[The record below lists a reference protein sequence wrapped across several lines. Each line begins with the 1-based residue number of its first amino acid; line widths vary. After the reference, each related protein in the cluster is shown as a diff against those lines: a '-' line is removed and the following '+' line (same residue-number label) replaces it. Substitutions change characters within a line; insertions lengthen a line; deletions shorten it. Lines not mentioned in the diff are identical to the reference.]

1 MITRKT
7 IEKVR
12 KIQAVPTG
20 THVMCVTGRTLL
32 RHQYAQWAKTND
44 STKLDDKRPGHPWRS
59 RVSLLFSLVL
69 HILVLAVLNIRL
81 PEWYRPPPIP
91 EPIVMAPIELVDVPH
106 FHISSARKMVSAA
119 PQNRKPPVPTIDR
132 TPTQSRPS
140 ADRVKHIAQ
149 LTPLASQTLNTD
161 AELDLSDTVFSNQP
175 RMEPLSEESR
185 GSPIGVLTRSPQA
198 REVEVKRDFSQTTEK
213 QSETLAENTPP
224 ASREEQIGT
233 ALEGIAESIAGGM
246 STSPVDIVFLL
257 DASGSMEDNIRA
269 VGGQLRRMVDVF
281 QEKEV
286 NFTLG
291 IITFKYLDRDT
302 IVFPQTKDYAKYQYL
317 LESHVI
323 QRGGD
328 ERAYDAIVKSI
339 QRVKFRSNAER
350 RFILVTDEAT
360 KGSYPITEVLSQCR
374 GAGIKLDVIGVN
386 RTLDKALAAQT
397 GGLWFPIPGGG

>member
-1 MITRKT
+1 
-7 IEKVR
+7 
-12 KIQAVPTG
+12 
-20 THVMCVTGRTLL
+20 MCVTGRTLL
-32 RHQYAQWAKTND
+32 RHQYAQWARNNVK
-44 STKLDDKRPGHPWRS
+44 TKLDDKRPRRQRRS
-59 RVSLLFSLVL
+59 RVSFVISLLL
-69 HILVLAVLNIRL
+69 HIIALAAMNLRL

-91 EPIVMAPIELVDVPH
+91 EPIVMTPIELVDVPR
-106 FHISSARKMVSAA
+106 FHISSARKRVSATTLKTLT
-119 PQNRKPPVPTIDR
+119 PRQPTPNRAS
-132 TPTQSRPS
+132 TQSRPS
-140 ADRVKHIAQ
+140 ADRVKQIAQ
-149 LTPLASQTLNTD
+149 LTPLASQSQNTD
-161 AELDLSDTVFSNQP
+161 AKLDLSDTLFSNHS

-185 GSPIGVLTRSPQA
+185 GAPTGILTRSAQA
-198 REVEVKRDFSQTTEK
+198 REVEIKRDSSQQTEK
-213 QSETLAENTPP
+213 QAETVAENAPP

-233 ALEGIAESIAGGM
+233 ALEGIAESIAGGT
-246 STSPVDIVFLL
+246 SSSPVDIVFLL

-269 VGGQLRRMVDVF
+269 VAGQFRRMVEVF

-302 IVFPQTKDYAKYQYL
+302 IVFPQTRDYAKYQNL

-374 GAGIKLDVIGVN
+374 TAGVKLDVIGVD

>member
-1 MITRKT
+1 MPAGTR
-7 IEKVR
+7 
-12 KIQAVPTG
+12 
-20 THVMCVTGRTLL
+20 VMCVTGRTLL
-32 RHQYAQWAKTND
+32 QHQYAQWAKNNVK
-44 STKLDDKRPGHPWRS
+44 TKLDDKRPWRQRRS
-59 RVSLLFSLVL
+59 RVSFVISLLL
-69 HILVLAVLNIRL
+69 HIIALAAMNLRL

-91 EPIVMAPIELVDVPH
+91 EPIVMTPIELVDVPR
-106 FHISSARKMVSAA
+106 FHISSARKRISATTLKTLT
-119 PQNRKPPVPTIDR
+119 PRQPTPNRAL
-132 TPTQSRPS
+132 TQSRPS
-140 ADRVKHIAQ
+140 ADRVKQIAQ
-149 LTPLASQTLNTD
+149 LTPLASQSLNTD
-161 AELDLSDTVFSNQP
+161 AKLDLSDTLFSNHS
-175 RMEPLSEESR
+175 RMEPLSEELR
-185 GSPIGVLTRSPQA
+185 GAPTGILTQSAQA
-198 REVEVKRDFSQTTEK
+198 REVEIKRDSSQQTEK
-213 QSETLAENTPP
+213 QAETVAENAPP

-233 ALEGIAESIAGGM
+233 ALEGIAESIARGT
-246 STSPVDIVFLL
+246 SSSPVDIVFLL

-269 VGGQLRRMVDVF
+269 VGGQFRRMVEVF

-302 IVFPQTKDYAKYQYL
+302 IVFPQTRDYAKYEYL

-374 GAGIKLDVIGVN
+374 TAGVKLDVIGVN
-386 RTLDKALAAQT
+386 RTLDKALAVQT

>member
-1 MITRKT
+1 MR
-7 IEKVR
+7 
-12 KIQAVPTG
+12 
-20 THVMCVTGRTLL
+20 CVTGRALL
-32 RHQYAQWAKTND
+32 RHQYAQWAEANTELVK
-44 STKLDDKRPGHPWRS
+44 KRPSRRRRS
-59 RVSLLFSLVL
+59 RVSLLISLVL
-69 HILVLAVLNIRL
+69 HILVLAILHIRL
-81 PEWYRPPPIP
+81 PEWYRPPPLP
-91 EPIVMAPIELVDVPH
+91 EPIVMEPIELVDVPR
-106 FHISSARKMVSAA
+106 FHISSARKMVSAST
-119 PQNRKPPVPTIDR
+119 PQNRKPPNPTLNR
-132 TPTQSRPS
+132 PATQSRPA

-161 AELDLSDTVFSNQP
+161 AKLDLSDTLLSNHS
-175 RMEPLSEESR
+175 RMEPLLEESS
-185 GSPIGVLTRSPQA
+185 GSPAGIVVHSPQA
-198 REVEVKRDFSQTTEK
+198 REVGLKRDSSQPTEEE
-213 QSETLAENTPP
+213 SETAAENTPP

-233 ALEGIAESIAGGM
+233 ALEGIAESIAGGT
-246 STSPVDIVFLL
+246 SSSPVDIVFLL

-339 QRVKFRSNAER
+339 QRVKFRSNADR
-350 RFILVTDEAT
+350 RFVLVTDEAT
-360 KGSYPITEVLSQCR
+360 KGSYPITEVLRQCR

-386 RTLDKALAAQT
+386 RTLDKALAVKT

>member
-1 MITRKT
+1 
-7 IEKVR
+7 
-12 KIQAVPTG
+12 
-20 THVMCVTGRTLL
+20 MCVTGKALL
-32 RHQYAQWAKTND
+32 RHQYAQWAKTNVK
-44 STKLDDKRPGHPWRS
+44 TKLDDKRPRRQRRS
-59 RVSLLFSLVL
+59 RVSFVISLLL
-69 HILVLAVLNIRL
+69 HIIALAAMNLRL

-91 EPIVMAPIELVDVPH
+91 EPIVMTPIELVDVPR
-106 FHISSARKMVSAA
+106 FHISSARKRISATTLKTLT
-119 PQNRKPPVPTIDR
+119 PRQPTPNRASP
-132 TPTQSRPS
+132 QSRPS
-140 ADRVKHIAQ
+140 ADRVKQIAQ
-149 LTPLASQTLNTD
+149 LTPLASQSLNTD
-161 AELDLSDTVFSNQP
+161 AKLDLSDTLFSNHS

-185 GSPIGVLTRSPQA
+185 GAPTGILTQSAQA
-198 REVEVKRDFSQTTEK
+198 REVEIKRDSSQQTEK
-213 QSETLAENTPP
+213 QAETVAENAPP

-233 ALEGIAESIAGGM
+233 ALEGIAESIAGGT
-246 STSPVDIVFLL
+246 SSSPVDIVFLL

-269 VGGQLRRMVDVF
+269 VGGQFRRMVEVF

-302 IVFPQTKDYAKYQYL
+302 IVFPQTRDYAKYQYL

-374 GAGIKLDVIGVN
+374 TAGVKLDVIGVN

>member
-1 MITRKT
+1 
-7 IEKVR
+7 
-12 KIQAVPTG
+12 
-20 THVMCVTGRTLL
+20 MCVTGRTLL
-32 RHQYAQWAKTND
+32 RHQYNQWAKTND
-44 STKLDDKRPGHPWRS
+44 SGKLDDKRPRSRRS

-91 EPIVMAPIELVDVPH
+91 EPIVMAPIELVDVPR

-149 LTPLASQTLNTD
+149 LTPLAAQTLNTD
-161 AELDLSDTVFSNQP
+161 AELDLSDTVLSNHS
-175 RMEPLSEESR
+175 RMEPLSEDSR
-185 GSPIGVLTRSPQA
+185 GSPAGIVVHSPQA
-198 REVEVKRDFSQTTEK
+198 REVEVKRDSSQPMEK

-302 IVFPQTKDYAKYQYL
+302 IVFPQTKDYAKYEYL

-374 GAGIKLDVIGVN
+374 GADIKLDVIGVN

>member
-1 MITRKT
+1 
-7 IEKVR
+7 
-12 KIQAVPTG
+12 
-20 THVMCVTGRTLL
+20 MCVTGKALL
-32 RHQYAQWAKTND
+32 RHQYAQWAKTNVK
-44 STKLDDKRPGHPWRS
+44 TKLDDKRPRRQRRS
-59 RVSLLFSLVL
+59 RVSFVISLLL
-69 HILVLAVLNIRL
+69 HIIALAAMNLRL

-91 EPIVMAPIELVDVPH
+91 EPIVMTPIELVDVPR
-106 FHISSARKMVSAA
+106 FHISSARKRISATTLKTLT
-119 PQNRKPPVPTIDR
+119 PRQPTPNRASP
-132 TPTQSRPS
+132 QSRPS
-140 ADRVKHIAQ
+140 ADRVKQIAQ
-149 LTPLASQTLNTD
+149 LTPLASQSRNTD
-161 AELDLSDTVFSNQP
+161 AKLDLSDTLFSNHS
-175 RMEPLSEESR
+175 RMEPLSEELR
-185 GSPIGVLTRSPQA
+185 GAPTGILTQSAQA
-198 REVEVKRDFSQTTEK
+198 REVEIKRDSSQQTEK
-213 QSETLAENTPP
+213 QAETVAENAPP

-233 ALEGIAESIAGGM
+233 ALGGIAESIAGGT
-246 STSPVDIVFLL
+246 SSSPVDIVFLL

-269 VGGQLRRMVDVF
+269 VGGQFRRMVEVF

-302 IVFPQTKDYAKYQYL
+302 IVFPQTRDYAKYQYL

-374 GAGIKLDVIGVN
+374 TAGVKLDVIGVD

>member
-1 MITRKT
+1 
-7 IEKVR
+7 
-12 KIQAVPTG
+12 
-20 THVMCVTGRTLL
+20 MCVTGKALL
-32 RHQYAQWAKTND
+32 RHQYAQWAKTNVK
-44 STKLDDKRPGHPWRS
+44 TKLDDKRPRRQRRS
-59 RVSLLFSLVL
+59 RVSFVISLLL
-69 HILVLAVLNIRL
+69 HIIALAAMNLRL

-91 EPIVMAPIELVDVPH
+91 EPIVMTPIELVDVPR
-106 FHISSARKMVSAA
+106 FHISSARKRISATTLKTLT
-119 PQNRKPPVPTIDR
+119 PRQPTPNRASP
-132 TPTQSRPS
+132 QSRPS
-140 ADRVKHIAQ
+140 ADRVKQIAQ
-149 LTPLASQTLNTD
+149 LTPLASQSLNTD
-161 AELDLSDTVFSNQP
+161 AKLDLSDTLFSNHS

-185 GSPIGVLTRSPQA
+185 GAPTGILTRSAQA
-198 REVEVKRDFSQTTEK
+198 REVEIKRDSSQQTEK
-213 QSETLAENTPP
+213 QAETVAENAPP

-233 ALEGIAESIAGGM
+233 ALEGIAESIAGGT
-246 STSPVDIVFLL
+246 SSSPVDIVFLL

-269 VGGQLRRMVDVF
+269 VGGQFRRMVEVF

-302 IVFPQTKDYAKYQYL
+302 IVFPQTRDYAKYQYL

-339 QRVKFRSNAER
+339 QRVKFRSNADR

-374 GAGIKLDVIGVN
+374 TAGVKLDVIGID

>member
-1 MITRKT
+1 MN
-7 IEKVR
+7 
-12 KIQAVPTG
+12 
-20 THVMCVTGRTLL
+20 L
-32 RHQYAQWAKTND
+32 
-44 STKLDDKRPGHPWRS
+44 
-59 RVSLLFSLVL
+59 
-69 HILVLAVLNIRL
+69 RL

-91 EPIVMAPIELVDVPH
+91 EPIVMTPIELVDVPR
-106 FHISSARKMVSAA
+106 FHISSARKRVSATTLKTFT
-119 PQNRKPPVPTIDR
+119 PRQPTPNRAS
-132 TPTQSRPS
+132 TQSRPS
-140 ADRVKHIAQ
+140 ADRVKQIAR
-149 LTPLASQTLNTD
+149 LTPIASQSLNTD
-161 AELDLSDTVFSNQP
+161 AKLDLSDTLFSNHS

-185 GSPIGVLTRSPQA
+185 GAPTGILTRSPQA
-198 REVEVKRDFSQTTEK
+198 REVEIKRDSSQQTEK
-213 QSETLAENTPP
+213 QSETVAENAPP

-233 ALEGIAESIAGGM
+233 ALEGIAESIAGGT
-246 STSPVDIVFLL
+246 SSSPVDIVFLL

-269 VGGQLRRMVDVF
+269 VGGQFRRMVEVF

-302 IVFPQTKDYAKYQYL
+302 IVFPQTRDYAKYQYL

-339 QRVKFRSNAER
+339 QRVKFRSNADR

-374 GAGIKLDVIGVN
+374 TAGVKLDVIGID

>member
-1 MITRKT
+1 
-7 IEKVR
+7 
-12 KIQAVPTG
+12 
-20 THVMCVTGRTLL
+20 MCVTGKALL
-32 RHQYAQWAKTND
+32 RHQYAQWAKTNVK
-44 STKLDDKRPGHPWRS
+44 TKLDDKRPRRQRRS
-59 RVSLLFSLVL
+59 RVSFVISLLL
-69 HILVLAVLNIRL
+69 HIIALAAMNLRL

-91 EPIVMAPIELVDVPH
+91 EPIVMTPIELVDVPR
-106 FHISSARKMVSAA
+106 FHISSARKRISATTLKTLT
-119 PQNRKPPVPTIDR
+119 PRQPTPNRAS
-132 TPTQSRPS
+132 TQSRPS
-140 ADRVKHIAQ
+140 ADRVKQIAQ
-149 LTPLASQTLNTD
+149 LTPLASQSRNTD
-161 AELDLSDTVFSNQP
+161 AKLDLSDTLFSNHS
-175 RMEPLSEESR
+175 RMEPLSEELR
-185 GSPIGVLTRSPQA
+185 GAPTGILTQSAQA
-198 REVEVKRDFSQTTEK
+198 REVEIKRDSSQQTEK
-213 QSETLAENTPP
+213 QAETVAENAPP

-233 ALEGIAESIAGGM
+233 ALEGIAESIAGGT
-246 STSPVDIVFLL
+246 SSSPVDIVFLL

-269 VGGQLRRMVDVF
+269 VGGQFRRMVEVF

-302 IVFPQTKDYAKYQYL
+302 IVFPQTRDYAKYQYL

-339 QRVKFRSNAER
+339 QRVKFRSNADR

-374 GAGIKLDVIGVN
+374 TAGVKLDVIGID

-397 GGLWFPIPGGG
+397 GGLWFRIPGGG

>member
-1 MITRKT
+1 
-7 IEKVR
+7 
-12 KIQAVPTG
+12 
-20 THVMCVTGRTLL
+20 MCVTGKALL
-32 RHQYAQWAKTND
+32 RHQYAQWAKTNVK
-44 STKLDDKRPGHPWRS
+44 TKLDDKRPRRQRRS
-59 RVSLLFSLVL
+59 RVSFVISLLL
-69 HILVLAVLNIRL
+69 HIIALAAMNLRL

-91 EPIVMAPIELVDVPH
+91 EPIVMTPIELVDVPR
-106 FHISSARKMVSAA
+106 FHISSARKRVSATTLKTLT
-119 PQNRKPPVPTIDR
+119 PRQPTPNRAS
-132 TPTQSRPS
+132 TQSRPS
-140 ADRVKHIAQ
+140 ADRVKQIAQ
-149 LTPLASQTLNTD
+149 LTPLASQSLNTD
-161 AELDLSDTVFSNQP
+161 AKLDLSDTLFSNHS

-185 GSPIGVLTRSPQA
+185 GAPTGILTRSAQA
-198 REVEVKRDFSQTTEK
+198 REVEIKRDSSQQTEK
-213 QSETLAENTPP
+213 QAETVAENAPP

-233 ALEGIAESIAGGM
+233 ALEGIAESIAGGT
-246 STSPVDIVFLL
+246 SSSPVDIVFLL

-269 VGGQLRRMVDVF
+269 VGGQFRRMVEVF

-302 IVFPQTKDYAKYQYL
+302 IVFPQTRDYAKYQYL

-374 GAGIKLDVIGVN
+374 TAGVKLDVIGVD

>member
-1 MITRKT
+1 
-7 IEKVR
+7 
-12 KIQAVPTG
+12 
-20 THVMCVTGRTLL
+20 MCVTGKALL
-32 RHQYAQWAKTND
+32 RHQYAQWAKTNVK
-44 STKLDDKRPGHPWRS
+44 TKLDDKRPRRQRRS
-59 RVSLLFSLVL
+59 RVSFVISLLL
-69 HILVLAVLNIRL
+69 HIIALAAMNLRL

-91 EPIVMAPIELVDVPH
+91 EPIVMTPLELVDVPR
-106 FHISSARKMVSAA
+106 FHISSARKRVSATTLKTLT
-119 PQNRKPPVPTIDR
+119 PRQPTPNRAS
-132 TPTQSRPS
+132 TQSRPS
-140 ADRVKHIAQ
+140 ADRVKQIAQ
-149 LTPLASQTLNTD
+149 LTPIASQSLNTD
-161 AELDLSDTVFSNQP
+161 AKLDLSDTLFSNHS

-185 GSPIGVLTRSPQA
+185 GAPTGILTRSAQA
-198 REVEVKRDFSQTTEK
+198 REVEIKRDSSQQTEK
-213 QSETLAENTPP
+213 QAETVAENAPP

-233 ALEGIAESIAGGM
+233 ALEGIAESIAGGT
-246 STSPVDIVFLL
+246 SSSPVDIVFLL

-269 VGGQLRRMVDVF
+269 VGGQFRRMVEVF

-302 IVFPQTKDYAKYQYL
+302 IVFPQTRDYAKYQYL

-339 QRVKFRSNAER
+339 QRVKFRSNADR

-374 GAGIKLDVIGVN
+374 TAGVKLDVIGID

-397 GGLWFPIPGGG
+397 GGLWFRIPGGG

>member
-1 MITRKT
+1 
-7 IEKVR
+7 
-12 KIQAVPTG
+12 
-20 THVMCVTGRTLL
+20 MCVTGRTLL
-32 RHQYAQWAKTND
+32 RHQYAQWARNNVK
-44 STKLDDKRPGHPWRS
+44 TKLDDKRPRRQRRS
-59 RVSLLFSLVL
+59 RVSFVISLLL
-69 HILVLAVLNIRL
+69 HIIALAAMNLRL

-91 EPIVMAPIELVDVPH
+91 EPIVMTPIELVDVPR
-106 FHISSARKMVSAA
+106 FHISSARKRISATTLKTLT
-119 PQNRKPPVPTIDR
+119 PRQPTPNRASP
-132 TPTQSRPS
+132 QSRPS
-140 ADRVKHIAQ
+140 ADRVKQIAQ
-149 LTPLASQTLNTD
+149 LTPLASQSRNTD
-161 AELDLSDTVFSNQP
+161 AKLDLSDTLFSNHS
-175 RMEPLSEESR
+175 RMEPLSEELR
-185 GSPIGVLTRSPQA
+185 GAPTGILTQSAQA
-198 REVEVKRDFSQTTEK
+198 REVEIKRDSSQQTEK
-213 QSETLAENTPP
+213 QAETVAENAPP

-233 ALEGIAESIAGGM
+233 ALEGIAESIAGGT
-246 STSPVDIVFLL
+246 SSSPVDIVFLL

-269 VGGQLRRMVDVF
+269 VGGQFRRMVEVF

-302 IVFPQTKDYAKYQYL
+302 IVFPQTRDYAKYQYL

-374 GAGIKLDVIGVN
+374 TAGVKLDVIGVD

>member
-1 MITRKT
+1 MPAGTR
-7 IEKVR
+7 
-12 KIQAVPTG
+12 
-20 THVMCVTGRTLL
+20 VMCVTGRTLL
-32 RHQYAQWAKTND
+32 QHQYAQWAKNNVN
-44 STKLDDKRPGHPWRS
+44 TKLDDKRPRRQRRS
-59 RVSLLFSLVL
+59 RVSFVISLLL
-69 HILVLAVLNIRL
+69 HIIALAAMNLRL

-91 EPIVMAPIELVDVPH
+91 EPIVMTPLELVDVPR
-106 FHISSARKMVSAA
+106 FHISSARKRVSATTLKTLT
-119 PQNRKPPVPTIDR
+119 PRQPTPNRAS
-132 TPTQSRPS
+132 TQSRPS
-140 ADRVKHIAQ
+140 ADRVKQIAQ
-149 LTPLASQTLNTD
+149 LTPIASQSLNTD
-161 AELDLSDTVFSNQP
+161 AKLDLSDTLFSNHS

-185 GSPIGVLTRSPQA
+185 GAPTGILTRSAQA
-198 REVEVKRDFSQTTEK
+198 REVEIKRDSSQQTEK
-213 QSETLAENTPP
+213 QAETVAENAPP

-233 ALEGIAESIAGGM
+233 ALEGIAESIAGGT
-246 STSPVDIVFLL
+246 SSSPVDIVFLL

-269 VGGQLRRMVDVF
+269 VGGQFRRMVEVF

-302 IVFPQTKDYAKYQYL
+302 IVFPQTRDYAKYQYL

-339 QRVKFRSNAER
+339 QRVKFRSNADR

-374 GAGIKLDVIGVN
+374 TAGVKLDVIGID

-397 GGLWFPIPGGG
+397 GGLWFRIPGGG

>member
-1 MITRKT
+1 
-7 IEKVR
+7 
-12 KIQAVPTG
+12 
-20 THVMCVTGRTLL
+20 MCVTGRMLL
-32 RHQYAQWAKTND
+32 RHQYNQWAKTND
-44 STKLDDKRPGHPWRS
+44 SSKLNDKRPRHPWRS

-69 HILVLAVLNIRL
+69 HILVLAIMNIRL
-81 PEWYRPPPIP
+81 PEWYRPPQIP
-91 EPIVMAPIELVDVPH
+91 EPIVMAPIELVDVPR
-106 FHISSARKMVSAA
+106 FHISSARKRMSAPT
-119 PQNRKPPVPTIDR
+119 PQNRKPPTPTLNR
-132 TPTQSRPS
+132 PATQSRPA
-140 ADRVKHIAQ
+140 ADRVKRIAQ
-149 LTPLASQTLNTD
+149 LTPLAAQTLNTD
-161 AELDLSDTVFSNQP
+161 AELDLSDTVLSNHS

-185 GSPIGVLTRSPQA
+185 GSPTGVLTRSPQA
-198 REVEVKRDFSQTTEK
+198 REIEVKRDFSQSTEK
-213 QSETLAENTPP
+213 QSKTIAENIPP

-302 IVFPQTKDYAKYQYL
+302 IVFPQTKDYAKYEYL

-374 GAGIKLDVIGVN
+374 GADIKLDVIGVN

>member
-1 MITRKT
+1 MR
-7 IEKVR
+7 
-12 KIQAVPTG
+12 
-20 THVMCVTGRTLL
+20 CVTGRAML
-32 RHQYAQWAKTND
+32 RHQYAQWAEANTELVK
-44 STKLDDKRPGHPWRS
+44 KRPSRRRRS
-59 RVSLLFSLVL
+59 RVSLLISLVL
-69 HILVLAVLNIRL
+69 HILVLALLHIRL

-91 EPIVMAPIELVDVPH
+91 ESIVMEPIEFVDVPR
-106 FHISSARKMVSAA
+106 FHISGARKMVSAST
-119 PQNRKPPVPTIDR
+119 PQNRKPPVPTPNR
-132 TPTQSRPS
+132 VPAHSRPS
-140 ADRVKHIAQ
+140 ANRIKHIAQ

-161 AELDLSDTVFSNQP
+161 AELDLSDTLLSDHP
-175 RMEPLSEESR
+175 RLEPLLEDSS
-185 GSPIGVLTRSPQA
+185 GSPTGILPRSPQA
-198 REVEVKRDFSQTTEK
+198 QEVDIERDSSQSTEE
-213 QSETLAENTPP
+213 QSDTAAEHTPP

-233 ALEGIAESIAGGM
+233 ALEGIAESVAGGTQ
-246 STSPVDIVFLL
+246 SSPVDVVFLL

-281 QEKEV
+281 QEQNV

-360 KGSYPITEVLSQCR
+360 KGSYPITEVLNQCW
-374 GAGIKLDVIGVN
+374 AASIKLDVIGIN

>member
-1 MITRKT
+1 
-7 IEKVR
+7 
-12 KIQAVPTG
+12 
-20 THVMCVTGRTLL
+20 MCVTGKALL
-32 RHQYAQWAKTND
+32 RHQYAQWAKTNVK
-44 STKLDDKRPGHPWRS
+44 TKLDDKRPRRQRRS
-59 RVSLLFSLVL
+59 RVSFVISLLL
-69 HILVLAVLNIRL
+69 HIIALAAMNLRL

-91 EPIVMAPIELVDVPH
+91 EPIVMTPIELVDVPR
-106 FHISSARKMVSAA
+106 FHISSARKRISATTLKTLT
-119 PQNRKPPVPTIDR
+119 PRQPTPNRAS
-132 TPTQSRPS
+132 TQSRPS
-140 ADRVKHIAQ
+140 ADRVKQIAQ
-149 LTPLASQTLNTD
+149 LTPLASQSRNTD
-161 AELDLSDTVFSNQP
+161 AKLDLSDTLFSNHS
-175 RMEPLSEESR
+175 RMEPLSEELR
-185 GSPIGVLTRSPQA
+185 GAPTGILTQSAQA
-198 REVEVKRDFSQTTEK
+198 REVEIKRDSSQQTEK
-213 QSETLAENTPP
+213 QAETVAENAPP

-233 ALEGIAESIAGGM
+233 ALEGIAESIAGGT
-246 STSPVDIVFLL
+246 SSSPVDIVFLL

-269 VGGQLRRMVDVF
+269 VGGQFRRMVEVF

-302 IVFPQTKDYAKYQYL
+302 IVFPQTRDYAKYQYL

-374 GAGIKLDVIGVN
+374 TAGVKLDVIGVD

>member
-1 MITRKT
+1 
-7 IEKVR
+7 
-12 KIQAVPTG
+12 
-20 THVMCVTGRTLL
+20 MCVTGKALL
-32 RHQYAQWAKTND
+32 RHQYDHWAETNIE
-44 STKLDDKRPGHPWRS
+44 LIDKRPRRQRRM
-59 RVSLLFSLVL
+59 RVSFIVSLIL
-69 HILVLAVLNIRL
+69 HILVLAVMNLRL

-106 FHISSARKMVSAA
+106 FHISSARKMVSAST
-119 PQNRKPPVPTIDR
+119 PQNRKPPVPTPNR
-132 TPTQSRPS
+132 VPAHARPS
-140 ADRVKHIAQ
+140 ADRVRQIVQ
-149 LTPLASQTLNTD
+149 LTPIASQSLNTD
-161 AELDLSDTVFSNQP
+161 ADLDLSDTLLSDHP
-175 RMEPLSEESR
+175 RMEPLLEKSR
-185 GSPIGVLTRSPQA
+185 GAATGILTRSPQA
-198 REVEVKRDFSQTTEK
+198 HEINIVRESAQPTKER
-213 QSETLAENTPP
+213 SETAAENAPP
-224 ASREEQIGT
+224 ASREERIGT
-233 ALEGIAESIAGGM
+233 ALEGIAESVAGGTR
-246 STSPVDIVFLL
+246 SSPVDIVFLL

-281 QEKEV
+281 QEKNV

-374 GAGIKLDVIGVN
+374 GARIKLDVIGVN
-386 RTLDKALAAQT
+386 RTLDKALAAKT

>member
-1 MITRKT
+1 
-7 IEKVR
+7 
-12 KIQAVPTG
+12 
-20 THVMCVTGRTLL
+20 MCVTGKALL
-32 RHQYAQWAKTND
+32 RHQYAQWAKTNVK
-44 STKLDDKRPGHPWRS
+44 TKLDDKRPRRQRRS
-59 RVSLLFSLVL
+59 RVSFVISLLL
-69 HILVLAVLNIRL
+69 HIIALAAMNLRL

-91 EPIVMAPIELVDVPH
+91 EPIVMTPIELVDVPR
-106 FHISSARKMVSAA
+106 FHISSARKRVSATTLKTLT
-119 PQNRKPPVPTIDR
+119 PRQPTPNRAS
-132 TPTQSRPS
+132 TQSRPS
-140 ADRVKHIAQ
+140 ADRVKQIAQ
-149 LTPLASQTLNTD
+149 LTPLASQSRNTD
-161 AELDLSDTVFSNQP
+161 AKLDLSDTLFSNHS
-175 RMEPLSEESR
+175 RMEPLSEELR
-185 GSPIGVLTRSPQA
+185 GAPTGILTQSAQA
-198 REVEVKRDFSQTTEK
+198 REVEIKRDSSQQTEK
-213 QSETLAENTPP
+213 QAETVAENAPP

-233 ALEGIAESIAGGM
+233 ALEGIAESIAGGT
-246 STSPVDIVFLL
+246 SSSPVDIVFLL

-269 VGGQLRRMVDVF
+269 VGGQFRRMVEVF

-302 IVFPQTKDYAKYQYL
+302 IVFPQTRDYAKYQYL

-374 GAGIKLDVIGVN
+374 TAGVKLDVIGVD

>member
-1 MITRKT
+1 MR
-7 IEKVR
+7 
-12 KIQAVPTG
+12 
-20 THVMCVTGRTLL
+20 CVTGRALL
-32 RHQYAQWAKTND
+32 RHQYAQWAEANTELVK
-44 STKLDDKRPGHPWRS
+44 KRSSRRRRS
-59 RVSLLFSLVL
+59 RVSLLISLVL
-69 HILVLAVLNIRL
+69 HILVLAILNIRL

-91 EPIVMAPIELVDVPH
+91 EPIVMEPIELVDLPR
-106 FHISSARKMVSAA
+106 FHISSARKMISAST
-119 PQNRKPPVPTIDR
+119 PQNRKSPVL
-132 TPTQSRPS
+132 TPNRVSTQSRPS
-140 ADRVKHIAQ
+140 ANRVRHIAQ
-149 LTPLASQTLNTD
+149 LTPLAAQTLNTNVD
-161 AELDLSDTVFSNQP
+161 LDLSDTLFSNHS

-185 GSPIGVLTRSPQA
+185 GSPTGILIRSPQA
-198 REVEVKRDFSQTTEK
+198 RKIDIERDSSQRTENL
-213 QSETLAENTPP
+213 SETAVEHTPP
-224 ASREEQIGT
+224 ASREEQLGT
-233 ALEGIAESIAGGM
+233 ALEGIAESVAGGT

-281 QEKEV
+281 QEKNV

-339 QRVKFRSNAER
+339 QRVKFRSNADR
-350 RFILVTDEAT
+350 RFVLVTDEAT
-360 KGSYPITEVLSQCR
+360 KGSYPITEVLRQCR

-386 RTLDKALAAQT
+386 RTLDKALAVKT

>member
-1 MITRKT
+1 MPAGTR
-7 IEKVR
+7 
-12 KIQAVPTG
+12 
-20 THVMCVTGRTLL
+20 VMCVTGRTLL
-32 RHQYAQWAKTND
+32 QHQYAQWAKNNVN
-44 STKLDDKRPGHPWRS
+44 TKLDDKRPRRQRRS
-59 RVSLLFSLVL
+59 RVSFVISLLL
-69 HILVLAVLNIRL
+69 HIIALAAMNLRL

-91 EPIVMAPIELVDVPH
+91 EPIVMTPIELVDVPR
-106 FHISSARKMVSAA
+106 FHISSARKRISATTLKTLT
-119 PQNRKPPVPTIDR
+119 PRQPTPNRAS
-132 TPTQSRPS
+132 TQSRPS
-140 ADRVKHIAQ
+140 ADRVKQIAQ
-149 LTPLASQTLNTD
+149 LTPLASQSRNTD
-161 AELDLSDTVFSNQP
+161 AKLDLSDTLFSNHS
-175 RMEPLSEESR
+175 RMEPLSEELR
-185 GSPIGVLTRSPQA
+185 GAPTGILTQSAQA
-198 REVEVKRDFSQTTEK
+198 REVEIKRDSSQQTEK
-213 QSETLAENTPP
+213 QAETVAENAPP

-233 ALEGIAESIAGGM
+233 ALEGIAESIAGGT
-246 STSPVDIVFLL
+246 SSSPVDIVFLL

-269 VGGQLRRMVDVF
+269 VGGQFRRMVEVF

-302 IVFPQTKDYAKYQYL
+302 IVFPQTRDYAKYQYL

-374 GAGIKLDVIGVN
+374 TAGVKLDVIGVD

-397 GGLWFPIPGGG
+397 GGLWFRIPGGG

>member
-1 MITRKT
+1 
-7 IEKVR
+7 
-12 KIQAVPTG
+12 
-20 THVMCVTGRTLL
+20 MCVTGKALL
-32 RHQYAQWAKTND
+32 RHQYAQWAKTNVK
-44 STKLDDKRPGHPWRS
+44 TKLDDKRPRRQRRS
-59 RVSLLFSLVL
+59 RVSFVISLLL
-69 HILVLAVLNIRL
+69 HIIPLAAMNLRL

-91 EPIVMAPIELVDVPH
+91 EPIVMTPIELVDVPR
-106 FHISSARKMVSAA
+106 FHISSARKRISATTLKTLT
-119 PQNRKPPVPTIDR
+119 PRQPTPNRAS
-132 TPTQSRPS
+132 TQSRPS
-140 ADRVKHIAQ
+140 ADRVKQIAQ
-149 LTPLASQTLNTD
+149 LTPLASQSLNTD
-161 AELDLSDTVFSNQP
+161 AKLDLSDTLFSNHS
-175 RMEPLSEESR
+175 RMEPLSEELR
-185 GSPIGVLTRSPQA
+185 GAPTGILTQSAQA
-198 REVEVKRDFSQTTEK
+198 REVEIKRDSSQQTEK
-213 QSETLAENTPP
+213 QAETVAENAPP

-233 ALEGIAESIAGGM
+233 ALEGIAESIAGGT
-246 STSPVDIVFLL
+246 SSSPVDIVFLL

-269 VGGQLRRMVDVF
+269 VGGQFRRMVEVF

-302 IVFPQTKDYAKYQYL
+302 IVFPQTRDYAKYEYL

-374 GAGIKLDVIGVN
+374 TAGVKLDVIGVD

>member
-1 MITRKT
+1 
-7 IEKVR
+7 
-12 KIQAVPTG
+12 
-20 THVMCVTGRTLL
+20 MCVTGKALL
-32 RHQYAQWAKTND
+32 RHQYAQWAKTNVK
-44 STKLDDKRPGHPWRS
+44 TKLDDKRPWRQRRS
-59 RVSLLFSLVL
+59 RVSFVISLLL
-69 HILVLAVLNIRL
+69 HIIALAAMNLRL

-91 EPIVMAPIELVDVPH
+91 EPIVMTPIELVDVPR
-106 FHISSARKMVSAA
+106 FHISSARKRISATTLKTLT
-119 PQNRKPPVPTIDR
+119 PRQPTPNRAL
-132 TPTQSRPS
+132 TQSRPS
-140 ADRVKHIAQ
+140 ADRVKQIAQ
-149 LTPLASQTLNTD
+149 LTPLASQSLNTD
-161 AELDLSDTVFSNQP
+161 AKLDLSDTLFSNHS
-175 RMEPLSEESR
+175 RMEPLSEELR
-185 GSPIGVLTRSPQA
+185 GAPTGILTQSAQA
-198 REVEVKRDFSQTTEK
+198 REVEIKRDSSQQTEK
-213 QSETLAENTPP
+213 QAETVAENAPP

-233 ALEGIAESIAGGM
+233 ALEGIAESIAGGT
-246 STSPVDIVFLL
+246 SSSPVDIVFLL

-269 VGGQLRRMVDVF
+269 VGGQFRRMVEVF

-302 IVFPQTKDYAKYQYL
+302 IVFPQTRDYAKYEYL

-374 GAGIKLDVIGVN
+374 TAGVKLDVIGVN
-386 RTLDKALAAQT
+386 RTLDKALAVQT

>member
-1 MITRKT
+1 MPAGTR
-7 IEKVR
+7 
-12 KIQAVPTG
+12 
-20 THVMCVTGRTLL
+20 VMCVTGRTLL
-32 RHQYAQWAKTND
+32 QHQYAQWAKNNVN
-44 STKLDDKRPGHPWRS
+44 TKLDDKRPRRQRRS
-59 RVSLLFSLVL
+59 RVSFVISLLL
-69 HILVLAVLNIRL
+69 HIIALAAMNLRL

-91 EPIVMAPIELVDVPH
+91 EPIVMTPIELVDVPR
-106 FHISSARKMVSAA
+106 FHISSARKRVSATTLKTLT
-119 PQNRKPPVPTIDR
+119 PRQPTPNRAS
-132 TPTQSRPS
+132 TQSRPS
-140 ADRVKHIAQ
+140 ADRVKQIAQ
-149 LTPLASQTLNTD
+149 LTPIASQSLNTD
-161 AELDLSDTVFSNQP
+161 AKLDLSDTLFSNHS

-185 GSPIGVLTRSPQA
+185 GAPTGILTRSAQA
-198 REVEVKRDFSQTTEK
+198 REVEIKRDSSQQTEK
-213 QSETLAENTPP
+213 QAETVAENAPP

-233 ALEGIAESIAGGM
+233 ALEGIAESIAGGT
-246 STSPVDIVFLL
+246 SSSPVDIVFLL

-269 VGGQLRRMVDVF
+269 VGGQFRRMVEVF

-302 IVFPQTKDYAKYQYL
+302 IVFPQTRDYAKYQYL

-339 QRVKFRSNAER
+339 QRVKFRSNADR

-374 GAGIKLDVIGVN
+374 TAGVKLDVIGVN
-386 RTLDKALAAQT
+386 RTLDKALAVQT

>member
-1 MITRKT
+1 
-7 IEKVR
+7 
-12 KIQAVPTG
+12 
-20 THVMCVTGRTLL
+20 MCVTGKALL
-32 RHQYAQWAKTND
+32 RHQYAQWAKTNVK
-44 STKLDDKRPGHPWRS
+44 TKLDDKRPRRQRRS
-59 RVSLLFSLVL
+59 RVSFVISLLL
-69 HILVLAVLNIRL
+69 HIIPLAAMNLRL

-91 EPIVMAPIELVDVPH
+91 EPIVMTPIELVDVPR
-106 FHISSARKMVSAA
+106 FHISSARKRISATTLKTLT
-119 PQNRKPPVPTIDR
+119 PRQPTPNRAL
-132 TPTQSRPS
+132 TQSRPS
-140 ADRVKHIAQ
+140 ADRVKQIAQ
-149 LTPLASQTLNTD
+149 LTPLASQSLNTD
-161 AELDLSDTVFSNQP
+161 AKLDLSDTLFSNHS
-175 RMEPLSEESR
+175 RMEPLSEELR
-185 GSPIGVLTRSPQA
+185 GAPTGILTQSAQA
-198 REVEVKRDFSQTTEK
+198 REVEIKRDSSQQTEK
-213 QSETLAENTPP
+213 QAETVAENAPP

-233 ALEGIAESIAGGM
+233 ALEGIAESIAGGT
-246 STSPVDIVFLL
+246 SSSPVDIVFLL

-269 VGGQLRRMVDVF
+269 VGGQFRRMVEVF

-302 IVFPQTKDYAKYQYL
+302 IVFPQTRDYAKYEYL

-374 GAGIKLDVIGVN
+374 TAGVKLDVIGVD

>member
-1 MITRKT
+1 
-7 IEKVR
+7 
-12 KIQAVPTG
+12 
-20 THVMCVTGRTLL
+20 MCVTGRTLL
-32 RHQYAQWAKTND
+32 RHQYAQWAKNNVK
-44 STKLDDKRPGHPWRS
+44 TKLDDKRPRRQRRS
-59 RVSLLFSLVL
+59 RVSFVISLLL
-69 HILVLAVLNIRL
+69 HIIALAAMNLRL

-91 EPIVMAPIELVDVPH
+91 EPIVMTPIELVDVPR
-106 FHISSARKMVSAA
+106 FHISSARKRIRATTLKTLTLRQ
-119 PQNRKPPVPTIDR
+119 PTPNRAS
-132 TPTQSRPS
+132 TQSRPS
-140 ADRVKHIAQ
+140 ADRVKQIVQ
-149 LTPLASQTLNTD
+149 LTPIASQSLNTD
-161 AELDLSDTVFSNQP
+161 AKLDLSDTLFSNHS

-185 GSPIGVLTRSPQA
+185 GAPTGILTRSAQA
-198 REVEVKRDFSQTTEK
+198 REVEIKRDSSQQTEK
-213 QSETLAENTPP
+213 QAETVAENAPP

-233 ALEGIAESIAGGM
+233 ALEGIAESIAGGT
-246 STSPVDIVFLL
+246 SSSPVDIVFLL

-269 VGGQLRRMVDVF
+269 VGGQFRRMVEVF
-281 QEKEV
+281 QAKEV

-302 IVFPQTKDYAKYQYL
+302 IVFPQTRDYAKYEYL

-374 GAGIKLDVIGVN
+374 TAGVKLDVIGVD

>member
-1 MITRKT
+1 
-7 IEKVR
+7 
-12 KIQAVPTG
+12 
-20 THVMCVTGRTLL
+20 MCVTGKALM
-32 RHQYAQWAKTND
+32 RHQYDSWAKTNIN
-44 STKLDDKRPGHPWRS
+44 TKLDDKRPSRHRRS
-59 RVSLLFSLVL
+59 RISFIVSLVL
-69 HILVLAVLNIRL
+69 HILVLAVMSIRL

-91 EPIVMAPIELVDVPH
+91 EPIVMAPIELVDFPH
-106 FHISSARKMVSAA
+106 FHISSARKMISAST
-119 PQNRKPPVPTIDR
+119 PQNRKPPVLTPNR
-132 TPTQSRPS
+132 VPTQSRPS
-140 ADRVKHIAQ
+140 ANRVRHIAQ
-149 LTPLASQTLNTD
+149 LTPLASQSLNTD
-161 AELDLSDTVFSNQP
+161 VKLELSDTLFSNHSK
-175 RMEPLSEESR
+175 MEPLSEESR
-185 GSPIGVLTRSPQA
+185 GSPTGILIRSPQA
-198 REVEVKRDFSQTTEK
+198 REIDIERDSSQRTENL
-213 QSETLAENTPP
+213 SETAVEHTPP
-224 ASREEQIGT
+224 ASREEQLGT
-233 ALEGIAESIAGGM
+233 ALEGIAESVAGGT

-281 QEKEV
+281 QEKNV

-374 GAGIKLDVIGVN
+374 SAGIKLDVIGVD
-386 RTLDKALAAQT
+386 RTLDKALANQT

>member
-1 MITRKT
+1 
-7 IEKVR
+7 
-12 KIQAVPTG
+12 
-20 THVMCVTGRTLL
+20 MCVTGRTLL
-32 RHQYAQWAKTND
+32 QHQYAQWAKNNVN
-44 STKLDDKRPGHPWRS
+44 TKLDDKRPRRQRRS
-59 RVSLLFSLVL
+59 RVSFVISLLL
-69 HILVLAVLNIRL
+69 HIIALAAMNLRL

-91 EPIVMAPIELVDVPH
+91 EPIVMTPIELVDVPR
-106 FHISSARKMVSAA
+106 FHISSARKRVSATTLKTLT
-119 PQNRKPPVPTIDR
+119 PRQPTPNRAS
-132 TPTQSRPS
+132 TQSRPT
-140 ADRVKHIAQ
+140 ADRVKQIAQ
-149 LTPLASQTLNTD
+149 LTPLASQSLNTD
-161 AELDLSDTVFSNQP
+161 AKLDLSDTLFSNHS
-175 RMEPLSEESR
+175 RMEPLSEELR
-185 GSPIGVLTRSPQA
+185 GAPTGILTQSAQA
-198 REVEVKRDFSQTTEK
+198 REVEIKRDSSQQTEK
-213 QSETLAENTPP
+213 QAETVAENAPP

-233 ALEGIAESIAGGM
+233 ALEGIAESIAGGT
-246 STSPVDIVFLL
+246 SSSPVDIVFLL

-269 VGGQLRRMVDVF
+269 VGGQFRRMVEVF

-302 IVFPQTKDYAKYQYL
+302 IVFPQTRDYAKYEYL

-374 GAGIKLDVIGVN
+374 TAGVKLDVIGVD

-397 GGLWFPIPGGG
+397 GGLWFRIPGGR

>member
-1 MITRKT
+1 
-7 IEKVR
+7 
-12 KIQAVPTG
+12 
-20 THVMCVTGRTLL
+20 MCVTGKALL
-32 RHQYAQWAKTND
+32 RHQYAQWAKTNVK
-44 STKLDDKRPGHPWRS
+44 TKLDDKRPRRQRRS
-59 RVSLLFSLVL
+59 RVSFVISLLL
-69 HILVLAVLNIRL
+69 HIIALAAMNLRL

-91 EPIVMAPIELVDVPH
+91 EPIVMTPIELVDVPR
-106 FHISSARKMVSAA
+106 FHISSARKRISATTLKTLT
-119 PQNRKPPVPTIDR
+119 PRQPTPNRAS
-132 TPTQSRPS
+132 TQSRPS
-140 ADRVKHIAQ
+140 ADRVKQIAQ
-149 LTPLASQTLNTD
+149 LTPLASQSRNTD
-161 AELDLSDTVFSNQP
+161 AKLDLSDTLFSNHS
-175 RMEPLSEESR
+175 RMEPLSEELR
-185 GSPIGVLTRSPQA
+185 GAPTGILTQSAQA
-198 REVEVKRDFSQTTEK
+198 REVEIKRDSSQQTEK
-213 QSETLAENTPP
+213 KAETVAENAPP

-233 ALEGIAESIAGGM
+233 ALEGIAESIAGGT
-246 STSPVDIVFLL
+246 SSSPVDIVFLL

-269 VGGQLRRMVDVF
+269 VGGQFRRMVEVF

-302 IVFPQTKDYAKYQYL
+302 IVFPQTRDYAKYQYL

-374 GAGIKLDVIGVN
+374 TAGVKLDVIGVD